1 MTFAVKSDG
10 KNMSGDEGIGGGGGV
25 EQTLDSLYLYLYLY
39 REGEMHRKKYYL
51 K

>member
-10 KNMSGDEGIGGGGGV
+10 KNMGGGEGIGGGGGV
-25 EQTLDSLYLYLYLY
+25 EQTLDSLYLYLY
-39 REGEMHRKKYYL
+39 REGEMQRKKYYL

>member
-25 EQTLDSLYLYLYLY
+25 EQTLDSLYLY